1 MKTCSSS
8 LRRWG
13 YGLTRRC
20 SCRYFRYGID
30 MLTPSVALALL
41 IGAGSLTLPPWGNAA
56 DQRVAQATSLKD
68 AGLDATKVE
77 ELDAE
82 ARRLP
87 EYAPQQ
93 LTIWLAF
100 HQQAADQLG
109 GNLLGGAG
117 EEGLW
122 Q

>member
-1 MKTCSSS
+1 
-8 LRRWG
+8 
-13 YGLTRRC
+13 
-20 SCRYFRYGID
+20 

-109 GNLLGGAG
+109 GNLLGGAA
-117 EEGLW
+117 EERVEDDKRIRTPLHQYKLATIW
-122 Q
+122 EK